1 MECSLCTILRGC
13 NWLAQSRLHQ
23 HRVTDKFTFCRVRNR
38 RKCADTWCWRCADVM
53 REVAILHMLR
63 AHPNV
68 PTCYACYETG
78 RYYVLVL
85 DPCTAGELLLNVAR
99 SGLVAEAHIAVIM
112 QQVLSVL
119 AACHDVG
126 IAHRCGLAPK
136 RQLCGCVVACLP

>member
-1 MECSLCTILRGC
+1 
-13 NWLAQSRLHQ
+13 
-23 HRVTDKFTFCRVRNR
+23 
-38 RKCADTWCWRCADVM
+38 
-53 REVAILHMLR
+53 MLR

-85 DPCTAGELLLNVAR
+85 DPCTAGELSPNAAR
-99 SGLVAEAHIAVIM
+99 RVLVAEAHSAIIM

-126 IAHRCGLAPK
+126 IAHRCAISLA
-136 RQLCGCVVACLP
+136 RQLCGCVFASCLPLALLYSNVRKADRTQAGLHHSWSCARNLCNRAPRHRHHADNGLVSLFVSRVRLCAQDA